1 MSFIFLSDP
10 KSENEG
16 SGLVIGRPA
25 LNTQQKNVMMQRLYY
40 SMGTEL
46 RTYFNHIMDI
56 AAKQSVVIH
65 PVINLRFSEKVLGT
79 RKYANHY
86 LI

>member
-1 MSFIFLSDP
+1 
-10 KSENEG
+10 
-16 SGLVIGRPA
+16 
-25 LNTQQKNVMMQRLYY
+25 
-40 SMGTEL
+40 MGTEL

-56 AAKQSVVIH
+56 GTKHSVVIH
-65 PVINLRFSEKVLGT
+65 PVINLRFSEKNMGA